1 MRIGYFDCFSGIS
14 GDMILGSLL
23 HAGVDSDAWHADLAK
38 LNVPGYELTISTA
51 VKEGISAVDVDVKL
65 LEMDQGHGRHLA
77 DIQAILDASGLAE
90 TVRSRAIGAF
100 IRLAHAEAKIHAMTP
115 DTIHFHEVGAI
126 DAIVDIVGACIGFE
140 MLGIEKVYTSALP
153 LNRGW
158 VECAHGTMPVPA
170 PATLELLEGFPLRP
184 DDRIKEL
191 ITPTG
196 AALLAEFA
204 ERTSNGDI
212 APVPP
217 IVLRSVGY
225 GAGKRDSW
233 IPNLLRLM
241 VGDTYVEPVKT
252 PAGTRRI
259 EGVTPRKAARRKV
272 SG

>member
-1 MRIGYFDCFSGIS
+1 MKIGYFDCFSGVS

-23 HAGVDSDAWHADLAK
+23 HAGVDAGQWQAELAK
-38 LNVPGYELTISTA
+38 LNVPGYELKIGTA
-51 VKEGISAVDVDVKL
+51 VKEGISAVDVDVVL
-65 LEMDQGHGRHLA
+65 LDQDQGHGRHLD
-77 DIQAILDASGLAE
+77 DIEKIITSSGLSE
-90 TVRSRAIGAF
+90 NIQRRALSAF
-100 IRLAHAEAKIHAMTP
+100 SLLAEAEARIHAMTP
-115 DTIHFHEVGAI
+115 ETIHFHEVGAI
-126 DAIVDIVGACIGFE
+126 DAIVDIVGACIGIE
-140 MLGIEKVYTSALP
+140 LLGLEKIYASALP

-170 PATLELLEGFPLRP
+170 PATLELLAGFPLRP

-204 ERTSNGDI
+204 ERTTEGDI
-212 APVPP
+212 APLPP
-217 IVLRSVGY
+217 MTLKSVGY

-241 VGDTYVEPVKT
+241 VGETTGSPLKR

-259 EGVTPRKAARRKV
+259 EGIPVRTRRRR
-272 SG
+272 

>member
-1 MRIGYFDCFSGIS
+1 
-14 GDMILGSLL
+14 
-23 HAGVDSDAWHADLAK
+23 
-38 LNVPGYELTISTA
+38 
-51 VKEGISAVDVDVKL
+51 
-65 LEMDQGHGRHLA
+65 
-77 DIQAILDASGLAE
+77 
-90 TVRSRAIGAF
+90 
-100 IRLAHAEAKIHAMTP
+100 MTP

-140 MLGIEKVYTSALP
+140 MLGIERVYASALP

-184 DDRIKEL
+184 DDRVKEL

-196 AALLAEFA
+196 AAILAEFA
-204 ERTSNGDI
+204 ERGASGDT
-212 APVPP
+212 APLPP
-217 IVLRSVGY
+217 MVLRSVGY

-241 VGDTYVEPVKT
+241 VGDTYVEPAKT

-259 EGVTPRKAARRKV
+259 EGIAPRKAARRKT